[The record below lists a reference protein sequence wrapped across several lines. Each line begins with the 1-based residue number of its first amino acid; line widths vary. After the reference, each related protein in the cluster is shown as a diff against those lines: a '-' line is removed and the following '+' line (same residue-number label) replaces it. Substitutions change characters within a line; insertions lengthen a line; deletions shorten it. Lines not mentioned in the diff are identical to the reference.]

1 MFKKLRSFSVLMLD
15 IFQLFR
21 KNHRGGVEDFQV
33 VVEVSFFVRNPVY
46 SDVKIEMQKIND
58 KHFIEKR

>member
-1 MFKKLRSFSVLMLD
+1 MLD